1 MPTPR
6 KTTEKKLSCKY
17 CGTEFWR
24 TRNVQ
29 RFCSQNCQQQYWIV
43 HVKGVRANVGR
54 TFDAPE
60 ETP

>member
-1 MPTPR
+1 MPTQR
-6 KTTEKKLSCKY
+6 KTTEKKLRCKY

-43 HVKGVRANVGR
+43 HVKGVSAN
-54 TFDAPE
+54 D
-60 ETP
+60 